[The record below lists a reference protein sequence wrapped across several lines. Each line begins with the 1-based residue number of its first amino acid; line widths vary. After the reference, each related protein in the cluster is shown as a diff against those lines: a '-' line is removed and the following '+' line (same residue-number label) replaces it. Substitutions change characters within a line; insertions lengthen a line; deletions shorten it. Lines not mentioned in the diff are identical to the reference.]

1 VSSQA
6 EGTGG
11 GLDQGRGRREE
22 EKGKKDF
29 DFTTFFTGFTLSTND
44 SMGNVKWNQDVS
56 DSKHINKRS
65 GNSVLSIRPEDLDR
79 SQPRSYDQKKC
90 VLK

>member
-29 DFTTFFTGFTLSTND
+29 TTFFTGFTLPTND
-44 SMGNVKWNQDVS
+44 SMGNVKWSQDVS
-56 DSKHINKRS
+56 DSKHINRRS
-65 GNSVLSIRPEDLDR
+65 GNSVLSIGPKDLDR
-79 SQPRSYDQKKC
+79 SQPRSYDQKKR
-90 VLK
+90 VLE